1 MPQSVV
7 AKETRQRCWNHT
19 FSLRL
24 SAVLLVNLST
34 AAMLSFIL

>member
-19 FSLRL
+19 FSCRL

>member
-1 MPQSVV
+1 MLQSVA
-7 AKETRQRCWNHT
+7 AKETGNAAGT
-19 FSLRL
+19 IPSLRL